1 MIEFRNVKKHY
12 RSGNQD
18 IEILRGVNLHVEK
31 GEYIAIMG
39 KSGSGKSTIL
49 NLLGALDSFNTG
61 EYELAGKLVHKMKAG
76 RRTALRNHEIGFV
89 FQQFHLIPNLSVYQ
103 NVRLPLTY
111 SSKRLSKKKSRVD
124 KLLDEVGLLHKKR
137 AKPAQLSGGEKQRVA
152 IARAL
157 VNEPSII
164 LADEPTGSL
173 DEATTE
179 TILSLFDRLHDSGV
193 TIVMITHDIEVANRA
208 ERIIHLQNGVL
219 V

>member
-12 RSGNQD
+12 RSGNLD
-18 IEILRGVNLHVEK
+18 VEILRGVNLHVKK

-61 EYELAGKLVHKMKAG
+61 EYILAGRSVHKMRAN
-76 RRTALRNHEIGFV
+76 RRTALRNNEIGFV

-111 SSKRLSKKKSRVD
+111 SRKRLGRKKARVHN
-124 KLLDEVGLLHKKR
+124 LLDEVGLLHKKR

-157 VNEPSII
+157 VNEPSIL

-173 DEATTE
+173 DEATTQS
-179 TILSLFDRLHDSGV
+179 ILSLFDRLHESGV

-208 ERIIHLQNGVL
+208 ERIVHLQNGVL
-219 V
+219 L